1 MSDNP
6 SDPWVQV
13 LRLPIGTPIRLHA
26 NGRSWEGW
34 TLPPDPLSTPR
45 VIKLK
50 VSSGYNV
57 GVHVPADAKVEVRS
71 GSPFGEEGEPRRGGN
86 PLSPPPTAAGPRV
99 LLLATGGT
107 IASRVD
113 YQTGGVRP
121 VQSPEDLADV
131 YPGLFRDGP
140 VDVRTVSEIFSEDM
154 TPADWT
160 RLAREVDQG
169 FHEGYRGIVIAHGTD
184 TLAYTASA
192 LAFQFRRL
200 PGPVVLVGAQRS
212 IDRPS
217 SDGPLNLLSA
227 VRVAR
232 YAELGEVVVAMHHDP
247 SDLVVDLHRATRV
260 RKMHATRRDAFRS
273 LNLGPIGT
281 VSGEVITLREGHLPP
296 QGGFPEGQFGFGER
310 GALVWLVPGLTPEHL
325 ESACEGARGI
335 ILAGTGMGHAHR
347 SLIPWIRATTEK
359 GVVVGMTTQ
368 CLEGQVNPF
377 VYARG
382 RELQGAGVLYLGD
395 MLPETAYVKLLW
407 ALGHSPEPA
416 RVRALLTTP
425 LAGEMSDRRTLE
437 EGTAA

>member
-1 MSDNP
+1 MSEDP
-6 SDPWVQV
+6 SDPFAQI
-13 LRLPIGTPIRLHA
+13 LRLPVGTPVHLLV

-45 VIKLK
+45 VVKLK

-57 GVHVPADAKVEVRS
+57 GVHVPENAKFEVRS
-71 GSPFGEEGEPRRGGN
+71 GNPFGEEGALRKDASPP
-86 PLSPPPTAAGPRV
+86 PLSPSKEGLPV

-131 YPGLFRDGP
+131 YPGLFQDGP
-140 VDVRTVSEIFSEDM
+140 VEVRTVSEIFSEDM

-160 RLAREVDQG
+160 RLAREVDLGFHQG
-169 FHEGYRGIVIAHGTD
+169 FRGVVIAHGTD

-232 YAELGEVVVAMHHDP
+232 YAELGEVVVAMHHDT
-247 SDLVVDLHRATRV
+247 SDLQVDLHRATRV
-260 RKMHATRRDAFRS
+260 RKMHATRRDAFHS
-273 LNLGPIGT
+273 LNAAPIGS
-281 VSGEVITLREGHLPP
+281 VSGELITLREGHQPP
-296 QGGFPEGQFGFGER
+296 QAGPPEGQFGFGGR

-325 ESACEGARGI
+325 GSACEDARGI
-335 ILAGTGMGHAHR
+335 ILAGTGMGHAHG
-347 SLIPWIRATTEK
+347 SLLPWIQATTGK

-368 CLEGQVNPF
+368 CLEGEVNPF

-382 RELQGAGVLYLGD
+382 RELQRAGVVYLGD
-395 MLPETAYVKLLW
+395 MIPETAYVKLLW
-407 ALGHSPEPA
+407 ALGHSPDPA
-416 RVRALLTTP
+416 RVKALLTTP
-425 LAGEMSDRRTLE
+425 LAGEMSERRTLH
-437 EGTAA
+437 EGSGA